1 MVIEKITV
9 EIIFGVCV
17 LIVIDSRHMLIMN
30 GRLDMLKRCPRCG
43 ETKDPSHYY
52 YSSYTTNNLYT
63 YCKPCC
69 KERDREKSA
78 KRAVTSATVIRQ
90 SKVCGI
96 CKLEKPI
103 SQFGRNKNRA
113 DRHHSY
119 CKPCWVIYV
128 TKQQKKAR
136 NLL

>member
-1 MVIEKITV
+1 M
-9 EIIFGVCV
+9 F
-17 LIVIDSRHMLIMN
+17 
-30 GRLDMLKRCPRCG
+30 KRCPRCG
-43 ETKDPSHYY
+43 ETKDATHYY
-52 YSSYTTNNLYT
+52 YAANTINHLYA

-78 KRAVTSATVIRQ
+78 KRAVTPATVIRQ

-96 CKLEKPI
+96 CKLDKPI

-128 TKQQKKAR
+128 TKQQKKA
-136 NLL
+136 LTKKPDML

>member
-1 MVIEKITV
+1 
-9 EIIFGVCV
+9 
-17 LIVIDSRHMLIMN
+17 MN
-30 GRLDMLKRCPRCG
+30 GRLDMHKKCPRCG
-43 ETKDPSHYY
+43 EVKEASHYY
-52 YSSYTTNNLYT
+52 YSSHTINHLYV

-78 KRAVTSATVIRQ
+78 RRAVTPATVIRD

-96 CKLEKPI
+96 CAEQKPI
-103 SQFGRNKNRA
+103 SQFGYNKNRA

-128 TKQQKKAR
+128 TKQQKKA
-136 NLL
+136 LTKKSDML